1 MPRRSLLLVPAS
13 LTLLLAACSGASSEE
28 DNTPAGP
35 APTDPIVFEAS
46 ADTKKDIGV
55 AKWGFDDNGE
65 TTTFHGYDAK
75 NAQLLELR
83 ESIEETADPFVKR
96 MTMKMTGKIGSASA
110 TIDIGIEVAA
120 DFQSAS
126 YTKTTIENSF
136 ETGVPGNVL
145 AHLGPDSMAMVQAK
159 AAEGESGL
167 VQPKTITPKDA
178 TDAGGGSLVSGESQ
192 QLLVCCSELT
202 NATAALSANAGMSC
216 ALTPGGQS
224 TMIQGQS
231 IKPLAIV
238 RQNGRLAVVSPW
250 NGPYNIVDNHCH
262 NAAAANSSKT
272 DGYIGCHSTSSTTT
286 YSGHTINWA
295 PNPYQSAN
303 KFCAYEPQAN
313 GGSIS
318 SGNICCFNDTASAS
332 GAPSLVSRDAQSCV
346 SKLCLGQ
353 ANFAAGGSPPQAFPA
368 GSTPPVPNDCPSST
382 TAITA
387 CNTCCTNQANTIAG
401 YFPAASYQP
410 QVAAYRTRCAAACQQ
425 AETARTPPPA
435 ANPCAPSVL
444 QWLQSRMNRS
454 GACGSR

>member
-1 MPRRSLLLVPAS
+1 MPRRFLLLSPIVAS
-13 LTLLLAACSGASSEE
+13 IVLTACSGASSDDE
-28 DNTPAGP
+28 PAGP
-35 APTDPIVFEAS
+35 APTDTIVFEAS
-46 ADTKKDIGV
+46 AETKKDLGV
-55 AKWGFDDNGE
+55 AKWGFDDNGDA
-65 TTTFHGYDAK
+65 TIFHGYDAK

-83 ESIEETADPFVKR
+83 ESLDETDDPFVKR
-96 MTMKMTGKIGSASA
+96 ITMKMTGKIGAASA
-110 TIDIGIEVAA
+110 TIDVGIEVSS

-126 YTKTTIENSF
+126 YTKKTIENSF
-136 ETGVPGNVL
+136 ETGVGGKVL
-145 AHLGPDSMAMVQAK
+145 AHLGPDSMAMVQEK
-159 AAEGESGL
+159 AAAGDTGL

-224 TMIQGQS
+224 TITGRS

-262 NAAAANSSKT
+262 NAAAQNSSKT

-303 KFCAYEPQAN
+303 NFCAYEPQAN
-313 GGSIS
+313 GGTIS
-318 SGNICCFNDTASAS
+318 SGNICCFGDTAQANGS
-332 GAPSLVSRDAQSCV
+332 PSLVSRDAQSCV

-387 CNTCCTNQANTIAG
+387 CNTCCTNLANQIAG
-401 YFPAASYQP
+401 YFTDASSQT
-410 QVAAYRTRCAAACQQ
+410 QVTAYRTRCAANCQQ
-425 AETARTPPPA
+425 AETARNPPA
-435 ANPCAPSVL
+435 PTPSSDPCAPSVI
-444 QWLQSRMNRS
+444 QWLQSRLNRS
-454 GACGSR
+454 STCGSR